1 MLQMWHVFQNIIFR
15 DFLNNIQDL
24 LSMTIL
30 RLEEYAERKNYCR
43 HQDTPLLTWRLH
55 RAFLVLLPLIEPLRS

>member
-1 MLQMWHVFQNIIFR
+1 
-15 DFLNNIQDL
+15 
-24 LSMTIL
+24 MTIL

-55 RAFLVLLPLIEPLRS
+55 RAFLVLLPLTEPLRS